1 VLSLVFKR
9 LLAAVP
15 VVLIVA
21 TVVFLLLR
29 MAPGDPARVIAGDM
43 ASEDTIAQIRTNLG
57 LDRPLPTQ
65 YAMAMSALAKGDL
78 GTSIVSKQPVSALI
92 GSRIGPTAALAVSSL
107 LLTVLLAIPLGVLS
121 AWWHR
126 RAFDRATMALT
137 VLAFS
142 VPAFVV
148 GYVLILVFS
157 VTLNWFPVQGYAP
170 LADGVGGF
178 VYRLVLPSLTLATVF
193 VALITRI
200 TRASML
206 DVLGEDFVRTAR
218 AKGVHESRV
227 VFKHTLR
234 NALIPVVT
242 MMGLQFGFLLGGS
255 ILVEAVFNWPGL
267 GRLLVDAVQMRDYPV
282 IQTLV
287 LLFSLEFI
295 LINLLVDVLY
305 AVINPT
311 IRFQ

>member
-1 VLSLVFKR
+1 VLSLVLKR
-9 LLAAVP
+9 LVAAIP

-43 ASEDTIAQIRTNLG
+43 ASEETIAQIRTNLG
-57 LDRPLPTQ
+57 LDRPLPAQ
-65 YAMAMSALAKGDL
+65 YAIAMGSLARGDL
-78 GTSIVSKQPVSALI
+78 GTSIVSKQPVATLI
-92 GSRIGPTAALAVSSL
+92 AARLGPTAALAFMSL
-107 LLTVLLAIPLGVLS
+107 LLTVLTAIPLGVLA

-126 RAFDRATMALT
+126 RTFDRVTMALT

-148 GYVLILVFS
+148 GYVLILLFS

-170 LADGVGGF
+170 LANGVGAF
-178 VYRLVLPSLTLATVF
+178 LYQLALPSLTLAMVF

-218 AKGVHESRV
+218 AKGAPERYVLFRHA
-227 VFKHTLR
+227 LR
-234 NALIPVVT
+234 NAAAPIVTVVGVAITTLISGVVVT
-242 MMGLQFGFLLGGS
+242 ETIFNIPGVGS
-255 ILVEAVFNWPGL
+255 LI
-267 GRLLVDAVQMRDYPV
+267 VDAVLARDYPV
-282 IQTLV
+282 VQGTILFFSFIYVFVNLAIDLIYV
-287 LLFSLEFI
+287 LL
-295 LINLLVDVLY
+295 D
-305 AVINPT
+305 PR
-311 IRFQ
+311 IRY

>member
-1 VLSLVFKR
+1 MLSLVLKR
-9 LLAAVP
+9 LVAAVP

-21 TVVFLLLR
+21 TVVFGLLR

-43 ASEDTIAQIRTNLG
+43 ASEETIAQIRANLG
-57 LDRPLPTQ
+57 LDQPLLTQ
-65 YAMAMSALAKGDL
+65 YALAMGALARGDL
-78 GTSIVSKQPVSALI
+78 GTSIVSKQPVSTLI
-92 GSRIGPTAALAVSSL
+92 AARLGPTASLAVSAL
-107 LLTVLLAIPLGVLS
+107 TLTVLLAIPLGVLS

-126 RAFDRATMALT
+126 RSFDRVTMAVT

-170 LADGVGGF
+170 LAEGAGRF
-178 VYRLVLPSLTLATVF
+178 VHQLVLPSLTLATVF

-218 AKGVHESRV
+218 AKGAPERTVLFRHA
-227 VFKHTLR
+227 LR
-234 NALIPVVT
+234 NAAAPIVTVVGVAITTLVSGVVVT
-242 MMGLQFGFLLGGS
+242 ETIFNIPGVGS
-255 ILVEAVFNWPGL
+255 LI
-267 GRLLVDAVQMRDYPV
+267 VDAVLARDYPV
-282 IQTLV
+282 VQGTILFFSFIYVFVNLAIDLVYV
-287 LLFSLEFI
+287 LL
-295 LINLLVDVLY
+295 D
-305 AVINPT
+305 PR
-311 IRFQ
+311 IRY

>member
-1 VLSLVFKR
+1 MLSLVLKR
-9 LLAAVP
+9 LVAAIP

-43 ASEDTIAQIRTNLG
+43 ASEETIAQIRTNLG
-57 LDRPLPTQ
+57 LDRPLPVQ
-65 YAMAMSALAKGDL
+65 YGIAMGSLVKGDL
-78 GTSIVSKQPVSALI
+78 GTSIVSKQPVASLI
-92 GSRIGPTAALAVSSL
+92 AARIGPTAALALTSL
-107 LLTVLLAIPLGVLS
+107 LLTVLIAIPLGVLS

-126 RAFDRATMALT
+126 RTFDRVTMALT

-148 GYVLILVFS
+148 GYVLILLFS

-170 LADGVGGF
+170 LADGVGRF
-178 VYRLVLPSLTLATVF
+178 LYQLVLPSLTLATVF

-218 AKGVHESRV
+218 AKGAPERYVLFRHA
-227 VFKHTLR
+227 LR
-234 NALIPVVT
+234 NAAAPIVTVVGVAITTLISGVVVT
-242 MMGLQFGFLLGGS
+242 ETIFNIPGVGS
-255 ILVEAVFNWPGL
+255 LI
-267 GRLLVDAVQMRDYPV
+267 VDAVLARDYPV
-282 IQTLV
+282 VQGTILFFSFIYVFVNLAIDLIYV
-287 LLFSLEFI
+287 LL
-295 LINLLVDVLY
+295 D
-305 AVINPT
+305 PR
-311 IRFQ
+311 IRY

>member
-1 VLSLVFKR
+1 VLSLVLKR
-9 LLAAVP
+9 LVAAIP

-43 ASEDTIAQIRTNLG
+43 ASEETIAQIRTNLG
-57 LDRPLPTQ
+57 LDRPLPVQ
-65 YAMAMSALAKGDL
+65 YGIAMGSLVKGDL
-78 GTSIVSKQPVSALI
+78 GTSIVSKQPVASLI
-92 GSRIGPTAALAVSSL
+92 AARIGPTAALALTSL
-107 LLTVLLAIPLGVLS
+107 LLTVLIAIPLGVLS

-126 RAFDRATMALT
+126 RIFDRLTMALT

-148 GYVLILVFS
+148 GYVLILLFS

-170 LADGVGGF
+170 LADGAGRF
-178 VYRLVLPSLTLATVF
+178 LYQLVLPSLTLATVF

-218 AKGVHESRV
+218 AKGAPERYVLFRHA
-227 VFKHTLR
+227 LR
-234 NALIPVVT
+234 NAAAPIVTVVGVAITTLISGVVVT
-242 MMGLQFGFLLGGS
+242 ETIFNIPGVGS
-255 ILVEAVFNWPGL
+255 LI
-267 GRLLVDAVQMRDYPV
+267 VDAVLARDYPV
-282 IQTLV
+282 VQGTILFFSFIYVFVNLAIDLIYV
-287 LLFSLEFI
+287 LL
-295 LINLLVDVLY
+295 D
-305 AVINPT
+305 PR
-311 IRFQ
+311 IRY

>member
-1 VLSLVFKR
+1 VLSLVLKR
-9 LLAAVP
+9 LVAAVP
-15 VVLIVA
+15 VVVIVA

-43 ASEDTIAQIRTNLG
+43 ASEETIAQIRANLG

-65 YAMAMSALAKGDL
+65 YAIAMGSLAKGDL
-78 GTSIVSKQPVSALI
+78 GTSIVSKQPVSELI
-92 GSRIGPTAALAVSSL
+92 AARLGPTAALAFTSL
-107 LLTVLLAIPLGVLS
+107 LLTVLIAIPLGVLA

-126 RAFDRATMALT
+126 RTFDRVTMALT

-148 GYVLILVFS
+148 GYVLILLFS

-170 LADGVGGF
+170 LASGVGAF
-178 VYRLVLPSLTLATVF
+178 LYQLALPSLTLAMVF

-218 AKGVHESRV
+218 AKGAPERYVLFRHA
-227 VFKHTLR
+227 LR
-234 NALIPVVT
+234 NAAAPIVTVVGVAITTLISGVVVT
-242 MMGLQFGFLLGGS
+242 ETIFNIPGVGS
-255 ILVEAVFNWPGL
+255 LI
-267 GRLLVDAVQMRDYPV
+267 VDAVLARDYPV
-282 IQTLV
+282 VQGTILFFSFIYVFVNLAIDLIYV
-287 LLFSLEFI
+287 LL
-295 LINLLVDVLY
+295 D
-305 AVINPT
+305 PR
-311 IRFQ
+311 IRY

>member
-1 VLSLVFKR
+1 VLSLVLKR
-9 LLAAVP
+9 LVAAIP

-43 ASEDTIAQIRTNLG
+43 ASEETIAQIRTNLG
-57 LDRPLPTQ
+57 LDRPLPVQ
-65 YAMAMSALAKGDL
+65 YGIAMGSLVKGDL
-78 GTSIVSKQPVSALI
+78 GTSIVSKQPVASLI
-92 GSRIGPTAALAVSSL
+92 AARLGPTAALALTSL
-107 LLTVLLAIPLGVLS
+107 LLTVLIAIPLGVLS

-126 RAFDRATMALT
+126 RTFDRLTMALT

-148 GYVLILVFS
+148 GYVLILLFS

-170 LADGVGGF
+170 LADGVGRF
-178 VYRLVLPSLTLATVF
+178 LYQLVLPSLTLATVF

-218 AKGVHESRV
+218 AKGAPERYVLFRHA
-227 VFKHTLR
+227 LR
-234 NALIPVVT
+234 NAAAPIVTVVGVAITTLISGVVVT
-242 MMGLQFGFLLGGS
+242 ETIFNIPGVGS
-255 ILVEAVFNWPGL
+255 LI
-267 GRLLVDAVQMRDYPV
+267 VDAVLARDYPV
-282 IQTLV
+282 VQGTILFFSFIYVFVNLAIDLIYV
-287 LLFSLEFI
+287 LL
-295 LINLLVDVLY
+295 D
-305 AVINPT
+305 PR
-311 IRFQ
+311 IRY

>member
-1 VLSLVFKR
+1 VLSLVLKR
-9 LLAAVP
+9 LVAAVP
-15 VVLIVA
+15 VVVIVA

-43 ASEDTIAQIRTNLG
+43 ASEETIAQIRANLG

-65 YAMAMSALAKGDL
+65 YAIAMGSLAKGDL
-78 GTSIVSKQPVSALI
+78 GTSIVSKQPVSELI
-92 GSRIGPTAALAVSSL
+92 AARLGPTAALAFTSL
-107 LLTVLLAIPLGVLS
+107 LLTVLIAIPLGVLA

-126 RAFDRATMALT
+126 RTFDRVTMALT

-148 GYVLILVFS
+148 GYVLILLFS

-170 LADGVGGF
+170 LASGVGAF
-178 VYRLVLPSLTLATVF
+178 LYQLALPSLTLAMVF

-218 AKGVHESRV
+218 AKGAPERYVLFRHA
-227 VFKHTLR
+227 LR
-234 NALIPVVT
+234 NAAAPIVTVIGVAITTLISGVVVT
-242 MMGLQFGFLLGGS
+242 ETIFNIPGVGS
-255 ILVEAVFNWPGL
+255 LI
-267 GRLLVDAVQMRDYPV
+267 VDAVLARDYPV
-282 IQTLV
+282 VQGTILFFSFIYVFVNLAIDLIYV
-287 LLFSLEFI
+287 LL
-295 LINLLVDVLY
+295 D
-305 AVINPT
+305 PR
-311 IRFQ
+311 IRY

>member
-1 VLSLVFKR
+1 VLSLVLKR
-9 LLAAVP
+9 LVAAIP

-43 ASEDTIAQIRTNLG
+43 ASEETIAQIRTNLG
-57 LDRPLPTQ
+57 LDRPLPVQ
-65 YAMAMSALAKGDL
+65 YGIAMGSLVKGDL
-78 GTSIVSKQPVSALI
+78 GTSIVSKQPVASLI
-92 GSRIGPTAALAVSSL
+92 AARIGPTAALALTSL
-107 LLTVLLAIPLGVLS
+107 LLTVLIAIPLGVLS

-126 RAFDRATMALT
+126 RTFDRLTMALT

-148 GYVLILVFS
+148 GYVLILLFS

-170 LADGVGGF
+170 LTDGVGRF
-178 VYRLVLPSLTLATVF
+178 LYQLVLPSLTLATVF

-218 AKGVHESRV
+218 AKGAPERYVLFRHA
-227 VFKHTLR
+227 LR
-234 NALIPVVT
+234 NAAAPIVTVVGVAITTLISGVVVT
-242 MMGLQFGFLLGGS
+242 ETIFNIPGVGS
-255 ILVEAVFNWPGL
+255 LI
-267 GRLLVDAVQMRDYPV
+267 VDAVLARDYPV
-282 IQTLV
+282 VQGTILFFSFIYVFVNLAIDLIYV
-287 LLFSLEFI
+287 LL
-295 LINLLVDVLY
+295 D
-305 AVINPT
+305 PR
-311 IRFQ
+311 IRY

>member
-1 VLSLVFKR
+1 VLSLVLKR
-9 LLAAVP
+9 LVAAIP

-43 ASEDTIAQIRTNLG
+43 ASEETIAQIRTNLG
-57 LDRPLPTQ
+57 LDRPLPVQ
-65 YAMAMSALAKGDL
+65 YGIAMGSLVKGDL
-78 GTSIVSKQPVSALI
+78 GTSIVSKQPVASLI
-92 GSRIGPTAALAVSSL
+92 AARIGPTAALALTSL
-107 LLTVLLAIPLGVLS
+107 LLTVLIAIPLGVLS

-126 RAFDRATMALT
+126 RTFDRLTMALT

-148 GYVLILVFS
+148 GYVLILLFS

-170 LADGVGGF
+170 LADGVGRF
-178 VYRLVLPSLTLATVF
+178 LYQLVLPSLTLATVF

-218 AKGVHESRV
+218 AKGAPERYVLFRHA
-227 VFKHTLR
+227 LR
-234 NALIPVVT
+234 NAAAPIVTVVGVAITTLISGVVVT
-242 MMGLQFGFLLGGS
+242 ETIFNIPGVGS
-255 ILVEAVFNWPGL
+255 LI
-267 GRLLVDAVQMRDYPV
+267 VDAVLARDYPV
-282 IQTLV
+282 VQGTILFFSFIYVFVNLAIDLIYV
-287 LLFSLEFI
+287 LL
-295 LINLLVDVLY
+295 D
-305 AVINPT
+305 PR
-311 IRFQ
+311 IRY